1 MPGPL
6 FTWSANNRMTTDC
19 PDGYCKQKI
28 QAIDNA
34 IGHKKNEWSTLLHDT
49 ENYNDVNLALRFCEI
64 FHLEPKV
71 SITSKGYVV
80 KFRSEMEMIID

>member
-1 MPGPL
+1 
-6 FTWSANNRMTTDC
+6 MTSDC

-49 ENYNDVNLALRFCEI
+49 HNYSDVSKALRFCEV
-64 FHLEPKV
+64 FHLESKV
-71 SITSKGYVV
+71 SVTANGFVV
-80 KFRSEMEMIID
+80 QFRNDIRKIDENE

>member
-1 MPGPL
+1 
-6 FTWSANNRMTTDC
+6 MTTDC

-34 IGHKKNEWSTLLHDT
+34 IGHKKNEWSTLLNGT
-49 ENYNDVNLALRFCEI
+49 LNYVDVSQALRFCEV

-80 KFRSEMEMIID
+80 QFRNELERDFK